1 MSARHHWESK
11 IRHLY
16 NQDKLAI
23 AYNGTLIVKY
33 NPRDEGFTKL
43 VCSDREDY
51 DCNCYFLALV
61 IVNRLDN
68 SNSNLP
74 IRESE
79 AAKQAK
85 LWQF

>member
-1 MSARHHWESK
+1 MTARHHWESK
-11 IRHLY
+11 IRELY
-16 NQDKLAI
+16 YQDKIAI

-68 SNSNLP
+68 NTSNPL
-74 IRESE
+74 IQGSE
-79 AAKQAK
+79 EGKQSK
-85 LWQF
+85 LWMF